1 LCTHIS
7 QHTTSLALV
16 ENPGAGNLERKGPIL
31 GEASLVFRLII
42 NIQGSSDY
50 SQRPHFPSIDRVH
63 WNHTLHNISP
73 SMAARGPAACR
84 STITPQLF
92 QEYHPMKTPS
102 NATGTSEP
110 WNVIA
115 NIAHDGTINAL
126 WMLSH
131 VGSGYMRV
139 VRCCMLH
146 VKVQAGR
153 LPFTAGWLAGCLLAC
168 LLALLVCLLPSFCF
182 LILSLFI
189 LPTLQ
194 KSLHHPERS
203 TL

>member
-1 LCTHIS
+1 MLETWKGKVRFSVKQALSFVSSSTSKDPLTTPSALTFHPLTSCTGTI
-7 QHTTSLALV
+7 
-16 ENPGAGNLERKGPIL
+16 PM
-31 GEASLVFRLII
+31 
-42 NIQGSSDY
+42 
-50 SQRPHFPSIDRVH
+50 
-63 WNHTLHNISP
+63 LHDISP
-73 SMAARGPAACR
+73 STAARGPAACR

-139 VRCCMLH
+139 IRCCLSH

-153 LPFTAGWLAGCLLAC
+153 LPFTAGWLAVCLLAC
-168 LLALLVCLLPSFCF
+168 SCACSRHSAF
-182 LILSLFI
+182 
-189 LPTLQ
+189 
-194 KSLHHPERS
+194 
-203 TL
+203 

>member
-1 LCTHIS
+1 MLETWK
-7 QHTTSLALV
+7 
-16 ENPGAGNLERKGPIL
+16 GKERKGKVRFSVKQAL
-31 GEASLVFRLII
+31 SLV
-42 NIQGSSDY
+42 SSSTSKDPLTTN
-50 SQRPHFPSIDRVH
+50 SQRPHFPSIDLVH
-63 WNHTLHNISP
+63 WNHTLHSISP
-73 SMAARGPAACR
+73 SMAACGPAACR

-139 VRCCMLH
+139 IRCCMSH
-146 VKVQAGR
+146 VKVQTGR
-153 LPFTAGWLAGCLLAC
+153 SPFTDGWLFAC
-168 LLALLVCLLPSFCF
+168 LLVCLLPSFCF
-182 LILSLFI
+182 LILSLLI